1 MDSDF
6 KFINVSIKGGV
17 EINANSRN
25 NVKSVEEFML
35 LLQHIDKTL
44 QNIGVKI
51 LSGEVG
57 VKPFEL
63 AGNKACA
70 YCNFKALCQFDE
82 LLDLYEYNKLPK
94 LENDNIMAVLNG
106 GEK

>member
-1 MDSDF
+1 MDSAF
-6 KFINVSIKGGV
+6 KFIKVGLKSSG

-25 NVKSVEEFML
+25 NVKSMEEFML

-44 QNIGVKI
+44 QNIGAEI
-51 LSGEVG
+51 LDGEVG

-63 AGNKACA
+63 VGNKACT
-70 YCNFKALCQFDE
+70 YCSFKALCQFDE
-82 LLDLYEYNKLPK
+82 MLDLYEYNKLPK
-94 LENDNIMAVLNG
+94 LENDNIMAILNG